1 MRNDILFGFRPP
13 MFCKDGPVRQGSQG
27 GTMYVEISPAQ
38 NAHAFLRQAFI
49 VATKARFKVDKIVI
63 SGMGEDDF
71 LDQCTDSSVGP
82 IRWRDIPVE
91 FGVATKGDEMMIDK
105 DKQYKLGSK
114 IYTCAGDS
122 WWSTDKDSVKM
133 TTTGMDQLFD
143 DGLLTEVLGMTFI
156 EAFEKM
162 LKGAS
167 VARVPWAAGVT
178 IKLDCCPSVLP
189 QVHVAIRFMTNLAPE
204 RRMIEWL
211 CTAAD
216 LDATDWVLH

>member
-1 MRNDILFGFRPP
+1 MNERTAG
-13 MFCKDGPVRQGSQG
+13 
-27 GTMYVEISPAQ
+27 
-38 NAHAFLRQAFI
+38 
-49 VATKARFKVDKIVI
+49 
-63 SGMGEDDF
+63 
-71 LDQCTDSSVGP
+71 VGP

-178 IKLDCCPSVLP
+178 IKLDVRPPGRGHC
-189 QVHVAIRFMTNLAPE
+189 AIRFMTSLASE
-204 RRMIEWL
+204 RRMLEWL
-211 CTAAD
+211 CTTAD
-216 LDATDWVLH
+216 LDATDWVLHDSLASMPS